1 MKQLLPIP
9 SLKVALTMCFL
20 FVAIPFHSAHH
31 ASAQISRVGSD
42 ALFDVATWNIEWF
55 GAANNGPNNDNLQVQ
70 NVKDILEG
78 SEIELW
84 AVQEISSTTRFD
96 ELLAAL
102 APGWQGELAT
112 QSGSQ
117 RVGYIWN
124 TKFVSKRSSTHI
136 LTSFSDDF
144 AGRPPLKAEFD
155 VTLADTT
162 LRVTLINVHMK
173 AFGDAESYQKRV
185 NASERVKNHIDFSS
199 LGTASVI
206 FLGDFNDGLTA
217 STYANQVSP
226 YANFLQDAANYQA
239 LTLELENKNEYT
251 WIGGSPGSSLDHI
264 IISSELSG
272 SYLSGSVS
280 TMKGLRSLFGFT
292 AQTSDHLPVY
302 ASFGS
307 STALDTDETD
317 LPVAFMVRDIYPNP
331 SSGTSQVTISAS
343 KYSAVD
349 IRVYDALG
357 RLLSTKTHQVVAG
370 DHTLPVPVQHLVPG
384 AYFVQIN
391 SGYSQTTRPLMIVR

>member
-1 MKQLLPIP
+1 
-9 SLKVALTMCFL
+9 MCFL
-20 FVAIPFHSAHH
+20 VGVFVFIHTPLS
-31 ASAQISRVGSD
+31 SAQISRVGSD

-55 GAANNGPNNDNLQVQ
+55 GAPNSGPNNDALQVQ
-70 NVKDILEG
+70 NVKEIIEG

-96 ELLAAL
+96 ELIAAL
-102 APGWQGELAT
+102 PLGWQGELAT
-112 QSGSQ
+112 ISGSQ
-117 RVGYIWN
+117 RIGFIWN
-124 TKFVSKRSSTHI
+124 TKWVKKRNSSHI

-206 FLGDFNDGLTA
+206 FLGDFNDEFTA
-217 STYANQVSP
+217 STYANQTSP
-226 YANFLQDAANYQA
+226 YTNFLQDTANYQA
-239 LTLELENKNEYT
+239 LSLELEATNRYS
-251 WIGGSPGSSLDHI
+251 WVGSSPGSNLDHI
-264 IISSELSG
+264 IISSELSSAYLGG
-272 SYLSGSVS
+272 SIN
-280 TMKGLRSLFGFT
+280 TMDGLRSLFGFT

-307 STALDTDETD
+307 ATMLDTEETFV
-317 LPVAFMVRDIYPNP
+317 PVAFEVQQLYPNP
-331 SSGTSQVTISAS
+331 SNGAAHVTLTSSRYAEVRIQVF
-343 KYSAVD
+343 
-349 IRVYDALG
+349 DALG
-357 RLLSTKTHQVVAG
+357 RMVSTAQHVITAG
-370 DHTLPVPVQHLVPG
+370 SHTLPVPTETLISG
-384 AYFVQIN
+384 AYYVQIVTDQ
-391 SGYSQTTRPLMIVR
+391 SLSTRPLVLIR